1 MAIPQDLKF
10 NPSEPDK
17 NNEFI
22 FIDISPLK
30 VGTPYKF
37 QFQWIFEDD
46 ALNDFVGDNW
56 SATYDY
62 ISKSAAG
69 PTPVTNLT
77 ANWKDD
83 SNNKTKNLYVRF
95 NHDNDLNN
103 GTNNN
108 TGVDRY
114 RIELYHA
121 KDTPQELYKVYY
133 LTNFSKANNNKVWIL
148 DEETN
153 SRDFNFKTQFTV
165 VVTAVDPVNRTE
177 STPVSVLSEI
187 YEIQLSPP
195 QITATAGISSYSV
208 TWSNP
213 EADVNLGW
221 KGQIHIFEDVDGAP
235 VQFNG
240 VGQGNTKPVTIFTLE
255 NNKRYVK
262 AKFSDGKN
270 NFTDFGN
277 TVEVTPKSGDPTD
290 ETPPAVPTVN
300 FVSSTAT
307 SITVNIVNA
316 DPDAKGHRLRFK
328 ESGFV
333 VYQTDVVYSVGTTTP
348 YTFGNLK
355 PNTTY
360 NISAASFDNAN
371 NLSAFSSP
379 DINGTTQVMIPN
391 PPTSVVLTPTASG
404 VIGSWTPPAVQPA
417 RIDKY
422 KVELWQ
428 DLATDVLV
436 TTEFSF
442 SNNISFGGLAAGT
455 YYIKVQTQD
464 IYGTLSTSAQS
475 SSVSVTG
482 VAPTDGQVPA
492 SSPAAVVN
500 PLYGALEIK
509 WTGISNAD
517 PVTYEIHLST
527 TNNFTPSPSTLAL
540 QSAGTFAIIKTL
552 PGTSTP
558 LTYGTTYY
566 VKILAKDGD
575 GPAASYGTQGSGA
588 PSAIDNGDIA
598 ANAIRA
604 NVIRAGSITADQINS
619 SALLANKIITVGGR
633 SAVVIAA
640 SVSGGNITY
649 TTSGTH
655 GFGNGTLVS
664 VTGMS
669 SAAFDITNFAIQ
681 SVTANT
687 FVVVVGGSG
696 ASGSLSN
703 QTGVATSTVNTAIK
717 IDAEGTGLSNS
728 PFKFYSGAGTYSDA
742 GTSPGTPF
750 YLDTNGKFSLRD
762 RLYFDGAA
770 LTVNGTINAS
780 AGDFQGA
787 VKINNG
793 TMLIGK
799 GVNAVNVPQSG
810 QAAGS
815 LDGIYINT
823 NNYWFSNGLFS
834 VGGANNTASW
844 NGSVFRVEGEIN
856 ASSGKIT
863 GNLTMTGGGSVIA
876 RTTANS
882 FNYVTLS
889 HAGLFAYEPNAAT
902 NPTGSTPTT
911 QIISNAAFGNP
922 TFTTIRALIGNW
934 KVDGSSLSSTVGVAP
949 NITNLTLDSSG
960 PFIKASNGNNY
971 VGIKPKA
978 TSDSDIVLWAGL
990 SSDGAGTPSFRVDAL
1005 GRLDARDA
1013 NIRGKITAGSGVTLI
1028 TIGESVSGT
1037 NHGIHIANN
1046 NDYIYSTGDFKL
1058 GNGRLTNTSTGLT
1071 IAGATTINGGEVT
1084 FQITGSLESDSN
1096 NFAGDPTLTLASIS
1110 NQVGASRLTL
1120 GRRFLFNGTNNVPNP
1135 PTNFGVSPNRSDEG
1149 NWTSSGGTSTKVKIG
1164 DICFIY

>member
-1 MAIPQDLKF
+1 MSKPQDLKF

-17 NNEFI
+17 NNEYI

-37 QFQWIFEDD
+37 QFQWIFEKDE
-46 ALNDFVGDNW
+46 LNDFVGDNW
-56 SATYDY
+56 SATYNY
-62 ISKSAAG
+62 TSKSAAG

-121 KDTPQELYKVYY
+121 KDTPQQLYKVYY
-133 LTNFSKANNNKVWIL
+133 LTNFSKTSNSKVFIL

-195 QITATAGISSYSV
+195 QITAVAGVSSYSI

-221 KGQIHIFEDVDGAP
+221 KGQIHIFEDVDGVP

-270 NFTDFGN
+270 TFTDFGN

-300 FVSSTAT
+300 FVSSTST

-316 DPDAKGHRLRFK
+316 DTDAKGHRLRFK
-328 ESGFV
+328 ESGSGSV
-333 VYQTDVVYSVGTTTP
+333 AYQTDVVYSIGTTTP

-379 DINGTTQVMIPN
+379 DINGTTQTLVVN
-391 PPTSVVLTPTASG
+391 PPTGVTLTATASG
-404 VIGSWTPPAVQPA
+404 VLGSWTAPAVQPA
-417 RIDKY
+417 RVDKY
-422 KVELWQ
+422 KIELWQ
-428 DLATDVLV
+428 DLATDVLL
-436 TTEFSF
+436 TTEFAF
-442 SNNISFGGLAAGT
+442 STNISFGGLAAGT
-455 YYIKVQTQD
+455 YYVKVQTQD
-464 IYGTLSTSAQS
+464 IYGTLSTAVQS
-475 SSVSVTG
+475 NSVSVTG
-482 VAPTDGQVPA
+482 TSPTDGLVPA
-492 SSPAAVVN
+492 SSPAAIVN
-500 PLYGALEIK
+500 PLYGALEVK

-552 PGTSTP
+552 PGTSTA

-566 VKILAKDGD
+566 IKILAKDED
-575 GPAASYGTQGSGA
+575 GPATSYGSQGSGA

-604 NVIRAGSITADQINS
+604 NVIRAGEITADQINS
-619 SALLANKIITVGGR
+619 AALLANKIITVGGR
-633 SAVVIAA
+633 SAVVTSAL
-640 SVSGGNITY
+640 VSGGNITY

-655 GFGNGTLVS
+655 GFGIGTLVS
-664 VTGMS
+664 VDGMS
-669 SAAFDITNFAIQ
+669 TAAFNITNFAIQ
-681 SVTANT
+681 STTANT

-703 QTGVATSTVNTAIK
+703 QTGVATSTVSSAIK
-717 IDAEGTGLSNS
+717 IDASGTGLSGS
-728 PFKFYSGAGTYSDA
+728 PFKFYSGTGTYSDA

-750 YLDTNGKFSLRD
+750 YLDTNGRFSLRD
-762 RLYFDGAA
+762 KLYFDGSA
-770 LTVNGTINAS
+770 LTVNGTINAL

-787 VKINNG
+787 VKVNNG

-799 GVNAVNVPQSG
+799 GVNAVNVPSSG
-810 QAAGS
+810 QSAGS

-834 VGGANNTASW
+834 VGGANSTASW
-844 NGSVFRVEGEIN
+844 NGTTFRVQGEIN
-856 ASSGKIT
+856 AASGTIT
-863 GNLTMTGGGSVIA
+863 GNLTMTSGGSIIA
-876 RTTANS
+876 RTVANS
-882 FNYVTLS
+882 LNYVTLS
-889 HAGLFAYEPNAAT
+889 YAGLFAYGLNAGGTAAEV
-902 NPTGSTPTT
+902 TT
-911 QIISNAAFGNP
+911 QIISNAGANSP
-922 TFTTIRALIGNW
+922 TFTTTRALIGNW
-934 KVDGSSLSSTVGVAP
+934 TVNASTISSTAGSGG
-949 NITNLTLDSSG
+949 NITLNSAT
-960 PFIKASNGNNY
+960 PIITANNGNNY
-971 VGIKPKA
+971 VGIKPKS

-990 SSDGAGTPSFRVDAL
+990 SSDGTGTPNFRVDAL
-1005 GRLDARDA
+1005 GKLDARDA
-1013 NIRGKITAGSGVTLI
+1013 NIRGKINAGSGVTLI
-1028 TIGESVSGT
+1028 TIGENVSGT

-1046 NDYIYSTGDFKL
+1046 NDYIYSSGDFKL

-1071 IAGATTINGGEVT
+1071 IAGATTINGGDVT
-1084 FQITGSLESDSN
+1084 FQVTSTLESDSN
-1096 NFAGDPTLTLASIS
+1096 SFAGDPTFTLNTS
-1110 NQVGASRLTL
+1110 NKVTL
-1120 GRRFLFNGTNNVPNP
+1120 GRRFLFNGTNNVPNN
-1135 PTNFGVSPNRSDEG
+1135 PTNFGISPNRSDEG
-1149 NWTSSGGTSTKVKIG
+1149 NWTTTSGTTSTKVKVG

>member
-1 MAIPQDLKF
+1 MATPQDLKF

-17 NNEFI
+17 NNEYVFME
-22 FIDISPLK
+22 ISPLK

-37 QFQWIFEDD
+37 QFQWVFEDQE
-46 ALNDFVGDNW
+46 LNDIVGDNW
-56 SATYDY
+56 SATYNY
-62 ISKSAAG
+62 VSKSAAG
-69 PTPVTNLT
+69 PLPVTSLT

-95 NHDNDLNN
+95 NHDNDFND

-121 KDTPQELYKVYY
+121 KNTPQELYKVYY

-177 STPVSVLSEI
+177 STPVSVLSEV
-187 YEIQLSPP
+187 YEIQLNPP
-195 QITATAGISSYSV
+195 QITAVAGISSYSI

-221 KGQIHIFEDVDGAP
+221 KGQIHIYEDVDGAP

-277 TVEVTPKSGDPTD
+277 TVEVTPESGDPTD
-290 ETPPAVPTVN
+290 ETPPAVPTVT
-300 FVSSTAT
+300 FVSSTST

-328 ESGFV
+328 ESGSGSV
-333 VYQTDVVYSVGTTTP
+333 SYQTDVVYSTGTTTP

-355 PNTTY
+355 PNTIY
-360 NISAASFDNAN
+360 NISAASFDSAN
-371 NLSAFSSP
+371 NLSAFSTP
-379 DINGTTQVMIPN
+379 DINGTTQTLIAN
-391 PPTSVVLTPTASG
+391 PPTGVTLSATASG
-404 VIGSWTPPAVQPA
+404 VVGSWAAPAAQPA

-422 KVELWQ
+422 KIELWK
-428 DLATDVLV
+428 DLATDILV
-436 TTEFSF
+436 TTEFAF
-442 SNNISFGGLAAGT
+442 STNISFGGLAAGT

-464 IYGTLSTSAQS
+464 IYGTLSTAAQS
-475 SSVSVTG
+475 ANVTVTG
-482 VAPTDGQVPA
+482 TSPTDGQVPA

-500 PLYGALEIK
+500 SLYGALEVK
-509 WTGISNAD
+509 WTGINNAD

-552 PGTSTP
+552 PGTSTA

-566 VKILAKDGD
+566 IKILAKDGD
-575 GPAASYGTQGSGA
+575 GPASSYGTQGSGA

-604 NVIRAGSITADQINS
+604 NVIRAGEITADQINS
-619 SALLANKIITVGGR
+619 AALLANKIITVGGR
-633 SAVVIAA
+633 SAVVVSA

-655 GFGNGTLVS
+655 GFGNGTLVA
-664 VTGMS
+664 VTGMTT
-669 SAAFDITNFAIQ
+669 AAFNITDYAIQ
-681 SVTANT
+681 STTTNT
-687 FVVVVGGSG
+687 FVVLVGSSG
-696 ASGSLSN
+696 ATGSLSN

-717 IDAEGTGLSNS
+717 IDASGTGLSAS
-728 PFKFYSGAGTYSDA
+728 PFKFYSGTGTYADA

-750 YLDTNGKFSLRD
+750 YLDTNGRFSLRD
-762 RLYFDGAA
+762 KLSFDGST
-770 LTVNGTINAS
+770 LTVNGVINAFS
-780 AGDFQGA
+780 GDFKGA
-787 VKINNG
+787 IKVNNG

-799 GVNAVNVPQSG
+799 GVNAINVPTSG

-834 VGGANNTASW
+834 VGGSGSNASW
-844 NGSVFRVEGEIN
+844 NGITFKVQGEIN
-856 ASSGKIT
+856 AASGSIS

-876 RTTANS
+876 RTVADS
-882 FNYVTLS
+882 FNYLTLS
-889 HAGLFAYEPNAAT
+889 YAGLYAYEPNDAT
-902 NPTGSTPTT
+902 NPTGSRPTT
-911 QIISNAAFGNP
+911 QIISNATAGNP
-922 TFTTIRALIGNW
+922 SFTTIRALIGNW
-934 KVDGSSLSSTVGVAP
+934 KVDGSSLSSTVGEVP
-949 NITNLTLDSSG
+949 NIRSITIDSSG
-960 PFIKASNGNNY
+960 PLIRASNGSNY
-971 VGIKPKA
+971 VGLKPKA

-990 SSDGAGTPSFRVDAL
+990 SSDGTGLPGFRVDAL

-1013 NIRGKITAGSGVTLI
+1013 NIRGKIIAGAGPTEI
-1028 TIGESVSGT
+1028 KIGENVNGT
-1037 NHGIHIANN
+1037 NHGIFITNTS
-1046 NDYIYSTGDFKL
+1046 DYIYSTGNFRLGAGKLDF
-1058 GNGRLTNTSTGLT
+1058 NGSTLT
-1071 IAGATTINGGEVT
+1071 IGGATIIQGG
-1084 FQITGSLESDSN
+1084 QITLVSENTLESDSN
-1096 NFAGDPTLTLASIS
+1096 NFAGDPTLTLNPS
-1110 NQVGASRLTL
+1110 NQITK
-1120 GRRFLFNGTNNVPNP
+1120 GRRFLFNGTNNNPND
-1135 PTNFGVSPNRSDEG
+1135 PTNFGQGGNRSDTG
-1149 NWTSSGGTSTKVKIG
+1149 DWLASTPGAVSTKVKVG
-1164 DICFIY
+1164 DIVFIY